1 VVNLGEV
8 ESAFGPVSGA
18 LEADGYRLAVS
29 ASETNRLRVEVIA
42 GPEACE
48 DCLIPKSMLEK
59 MLVAAL
65 GGVGLPSLPL
75 ELVYPVEGHGAA
87 AH

>member
-1 VVNLGEV
+1 VVNLAEI

-18 LEADGYRLAVS
+18 LEADGYRLEVS
-29 ASETNRLRVEVIA
+29 APETDRLRVEIIA

-48 DCLIPKSMLEK
+48 DCLVPKSMLEK
-59 MLVAAL
+59 MLEAAL
-65 GGVGLPSLPL
+65 GGAGLPNLPL
-75 ELVYPVEGHGAA
+75 DVVYPVEGRGAA

>member
-8 ESAFGPVSGA
+8 ESAFGSVSGA

-29 ASETNRLRVEVIA
+29 ASENNRLRVEVIA

-65 GGVGLPSLPL
+65 GGAGLPSLAL

-87 AH
+87 TH